1 MHWSFQN
8 NGLKQRIPNLPNRIL
23 TLLQQGTCC
32 HKWIYLGTVSTYH
45 SGVGA
50 AQSSQLST
58 QSTNL
63 ALPWILLPV
72 AMAFTYCAIKL
83 YQYFRTRHAQLNHL
97 ESQWLNAIELVDEP
111 MVLVDMRDRIIRGN
125 PAYYKT
131 TGQSGDAVAGR
142 AASLYCHPSQES
154 TCPICATRKSG
165 EDVTITLEADDPKNH
180 AGRALEIQFRVVRDA
195 QGKPIGVLQHSR
207 DLNHIREAEKLIRK
221 SEAQFRALLEST
233 PDPLII
239 SNSSGTII
247 LVNQRCENVLGYANA
262 ELVGKPVEILVPQAS
277 RQRHLALRDSYNQ
290 KPTARPLGKGQQ
302 LTAQCKNGDTIP
314 VDISL
319 SPLKT
324 DDELFISAIVR
335 DVSEQ
340 KRYERELKR
349 LASFPRFSPM
359 PIIEVQQN
367 QQGAHEIS
375 YLNPQAEL
383 LFPDLAHKNGDHEV
397 LRNLGQYITMAK
409 QSGEPQIRVIEIG
422 DQVYEQQ
429 ISYIADVEVAHINL
443 WDVTAM
449 HQLTNEMTY
458 QASHDSLTGL
468 INRAEFERRIRAALH
483 EVGVEDKQHALC
495 YIDLDRFKIV
505 NDQAGHAAGDSLL
518 KQLAKIIKN
527 RIRDS
532 DTLARLGGDEFGLL
546 LVGCE
551 SGWALKILK
560 NILDDITR
568 YRFICG
574 RKSFSVGAS
583 VGLVMLNKH
592 SGNISHV
599 MQAAD
604 SSCYVAKNEGG
615 GRVHVYQPNDQA
627 LAQHAQNIQWAHKI
641 QTALEKNQFKLFAQ
655 TIHSLNDPDEVMHE
669 VLVRMVDENDNIIP
683 PAAFIPAAERYHL
696 IQGIDR
702 WVIRETFKSI
712 EKGLLQGSLCTIN
725 LSGDSIGDPIMLGYV
740 IDMFDQHDI
749 DAQRICF
756 EITETAMVT
765 NLFQTK
771 RFISTL
777 RGLGCKFA
785 LDDFGSGVSSFAYLQ
800 SLDVDILKIDG
811 ALVRA
816 IVHNKVNEVM
826 VSSINTIGHTMKM
839 KTVAE
844 FVENEDI
851 VKKLTNLGIDYAQ
864 GYYFS
869 KPRSVDEYA
878 QVKSVQNRAG

>member
-1 MHWSFQN
+1 M
-8 NGLKQRIPNLPNRIL
+8 
-23 TLLQQGTCC
+23 
-32 HKWIYLGTVSTYH
+32 
-45 SGVGA
+45 A
-50 AQSSQLST
+50 
-58 QSTNL
+58 L
-63 ALPWILLPV
+63 AYYAL
-72 AMAFTYCAIKL
+72 KL
-83 YQYFRTRHAQLNHL
+83 YRQFRAHHTQLNHM
-97 ESQWLNAIELVDEP
+97 ESQWLNAIEVVDEP

-125 PAYYKT
+125 PAYYQM
-131 TGQSGDAVAGR
+131 TGKNGDAVAGT
-142 AASLYCHPSQES
+142 AASQYCHPPEELS
-154 TCPICATRKSG
+154 CPICAARKSG
-165 EDVTITLEADDPKNH
+165 TDLTITLEADDPKNH
-180 AGRALEIQFRVVRDA
+180 TGRALEIRLRVVRDDHD
-195 QGKPIGVLQHSR
+195 KPIGVLQHSR

-239 SNSSGTII
+239 SDSSGTII
-247 LVNQRCENVLGYANA
+247 LVNQRCENVLGYSSA
-262 ELVGKPVEILVPQAS
+262 ELVGKPVETLVPQAF
-277 RQRHLALRDSYNQ
+277 RQQHLSLRGSYNK
-290 KPTARPLGKGQQ
+290 KPSARPLGKGQQ
-302 LTAQCKNGDTIP
+302 LTAQCKNGDVMP

-319 SPLKT
+319 SPLQI

-359 PIIEVQQN
+359 PIIEVKQS
-367 QQGAHEIS
+367 QQGSQEIT
-375 YLNPQAEL
+375 YLNPQAEF
-383 LFPDLAHKNGDHEV
+383 LFPDLKQKSIAHEV
-397 LRNLGQYITMAK
+397 LRDLGQYITIAK
-409 QSGEPQIRVIEIG
+409 QTGKPQTRVIEVG
-422 DQVYEQQ
+422 GQVYEQQ
-429 ISYIADVEVAHINL
+429 ISYIADVEVAHVNL

-449 HQLTNEMTY
+449 HQLTSEMTY
-458 QASHDSLTGL
+458 QASHDSLTDL
-468 INRAEFERRIRAALH
+468 INRAEFERRIRAALR

-505 NDQAGHAAGDSLL
+505 NDQAGHAAGDALL

-551 SGWALKILK
+551 SDWALKILK
-560 NILDDITR
+560 NILDDIDG
-568 YRFICG
+568 YRFIWE

-583 VGLVMLNKH
+583 VGLVMLHKH
-592 SGNISHV
+592 SGSISHV

-615 GRVHVYQPNDQA
+615 GRVHIYQPNDQA

-641 QTALEKNQFKLFAQ
+641 QTALEKNQFKLYAQ
-655 TIHSLNDPDEVMHE
+655 SIHSLSDPDDVMYE
-669 VLVRMVDENDNIIP
+669 VLVRMMDENDNIVP

-712 EKGLLQGSLCTIN
+712 EKGFLQDSICTIN

-740 IDMFDQHDI
+740 IDMLAEHDV
-749 DAQRICF
+749 DPQGICF

-800 SLDVDILKIDG
+800 SLAVDILKIDG

-816 IVHNKVNEVM
+816 IAHNEVNEVM

-851 VKKLTNLGIDYAQ
+851 VKKLINLGIDYAQ

-869 KPRSVDEYA
+869 KPQSVDEYVQA
-878 QVKSVQNRAG
+878 KSVQNRAG